1 MSIERMFGWLKK
13 DRPLGTGLDKLA
25 EVMP

>member
-1 MSIERMFGWLKK
+1 MPIERMFGWLKK